1 MGYPQLAD
9 RYQPGTQRPLVE
21 LAGPASSHV
30 IGKLVSRVVTDVFA
44 FPNSELLS
52 IMGVRETSVTDM
64 NRGKNDHA
72 EWLSKFVERHGG
84 VSGTVHLLE
93 NEMLTLSAAVNIP
106 PHVRELVAR
115 IPRGKGMAGLAW
127 ERNEPVVTCNLKE
140 DNSGNVRPGAKAV
153 NAGSGVAL
161 PVRNAANG
169 IRAIVGIAYKDP
181 RELSQAEIDI
191 LMSEAAAL
199 P

>member
-1 MGYPQLAD
+1 M
-9 RYQPGTQRPLVE
+9 
-21 LAGPASSHV
+21 SHV
-30 IGKLVSRVVTDVFA
+30 PPPI
-44 FPNSELLS
+44 
-52 IMGVRETSVTDM
+52 
-64 NRGKNDHA
+64 DHA
-72 EWLSKFVERHGG
+72 GWLSRFVEGHGG

-93 NEMLTLSAAVNIP
+93 GDLLALSAALNIP
-106 PHVRELVAR
+106 PHVRDLIAQ

-127 ERNEPVVTCNLKE
+127 ERDEPVATCNLKE

-161 PVRNAANG
+161 PVRDRSQK

-181 RELSQAEIDI
+181 RELSQDDLHIFLSD
-191 LMSEAAAL
+191 AATL